1 MAKRLDP
8 NLEFYRELDSSHR
21 KKSFCSCTTLGIF
34 FLVVLIILELS
45 LFLLARGFRSS
56 PNLDQPALAPDLPQQ
71 LSTVELEDGYFRLVI
86 SEGSL
91 CSSLAQVKG
100 FRNLSCQISDE
111 GLVVAG
117 KFGFVFP
124 SNSRLVLNPRID
136 KGRLAFDLASFSIGK
151 ISLPS
156 GWALG
161 LSMAVE
167 EAIYKNAPDLDKAEV
182 EEIEVTDGIVAVKMK
197 KAV

>member
-8 NLEFYRELDSSHR
+8 NLEFYRELDRTHR
-21 KKSFCSCTTLGIF
+21 KKSFCSCSTLGIF
-34 FLVVLIILELS
+34 FLAVLIILELS
-45 LFLLARGFRSS
+45 LFLLARGFKSS

-100 FRNLSCQISDE
+100 FKNLSCQISDE

-124 SNSRLVLNPRID
+124 PNSRLVLNPRID
-136 KGRLAFDLASFSIGK
+136 KGRLAFDLTSFSIGK

-156 GWALG
+156 GWASG
-161 LSMAVE
+161 LSVAAE
-167 EAIYKNAPDLDKAEV
+167 EAIYKSAPDLDKAEV
-182 EEIEVTDGIVAVKMK
+182 EEVEVTDGLVMIRAKGVV
-197 KAV
+197 